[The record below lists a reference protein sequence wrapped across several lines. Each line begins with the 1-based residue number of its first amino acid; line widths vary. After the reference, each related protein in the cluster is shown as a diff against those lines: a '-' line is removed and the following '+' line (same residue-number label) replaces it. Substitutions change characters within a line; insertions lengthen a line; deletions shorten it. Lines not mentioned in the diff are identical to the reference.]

1 MDQVGF
7 SGTIISIPFNEHKID
22 ALYYHLDRDKEHVD
36 NKPVILRLHG
46 LLGNLLDDTEH
57 DLPQILAQH
66 RYSSITMNTLLA
78 NLGLFFGFGVFDD
91 VMPQIDAACDFLRKI
106 GFKKI
111 VIAGHGLG
119 GCMAIRYGALRN
131 DPTQHADIQ
140 GVIAISTAYSL
151 PDTIRKRWE
160 KFGSRPSYM
169 EVYEKAKHI
178 FRPNPGEDP
187 LDDETIVV
195 THAHGPSAKPE
206 HTEIYTLKTWWALA
220 GPEAEGPKPYLH
232 VGQITA
238 PILLVH
244 GAHDEMIDA
253 QECDGLEKIA
263 KDSGNQDVSVLALD
277 AGHNMEGKHEELG
290 LGIVKWMQARFE

>member
-1 MDQVGF
+1 MDQAGF
-7 SGTIISIPFNEHKID
+7 SGTLISIPFNDHKID
-22 ALYYHLDRDKEHVD
+22 ALYYHIDRDTKHIL

-66 RYSSITMNTLLA
+66 GYSSITMNTLLA
-78 NLGLFFGFGVFDD
+78 NLGLFFGFGIFDD
-91 VMPQIDAACDFLRKI
+91 AMPQIDAACDFLRKI

-119 GCMAIRYGALRN
+119 GCMAIRYAALRK
-131 DPTQHADIQ
+131 DPTFHADIQ

-151 PDTIRKRWE
+151 PDTIRRRWE
-160 KFGSRPSYM
+160 QFGSQPTYQA
-169 EVYEKAKHI
+169 VYEKAKRI
-178 FRPNPGEDP
+178 VRPDPGQDS
-187 LDDETIVV
+187 LDDETIVIKQ
-195 THAHGPSAKPE
+195 AHGPSSKPE
-206 HTEIYTLKTWWALA
+206 HTEIYTLKTWWTLA

-232 VGQITA
+232 VSQIAA
-238 PILLVH
+238 PLLLVH
-244 GAHDEMIDA
+244 GTGDEIIDA
-253 QECDGLEKIA
+253 QECDALKKIA
-263 KDSGNQDVSVLALD
+263 SDSGNQDVSLLSLD